1 MLCVTIITMM
11 KVIAAALMAA
21 ALMAAANTPAARTAA
36 DTDERAG
43 MIFTDRVLAFAG
55 SVIKK

>member
-11 KVIAAALMAA
+11 KVIAA